1 MLYHVSISLIGAFL
15 FCREEVCSMDGEEIR
30 VHMPYEVF
38 KNLLE
43 RAGSIK
49 RDEGKL
55 IQWTNYSGSFTN
67 QQKKEIDDVMN
78 QFIED

>member
-1 MLYHVSISLIGAFL
+1 
-15 FCREEVCSMDGEEIR
+15 MDEDEIR
-30 VHMPYEVF
+30 VHMPYQVF

-55 IQWTNYSGSFTN
+55 IQWTNYSSPFTSE
-67 QQKKEIDDVMN
+67 QKKEVNNLLN
-78 QFIED
+78 QFVED